1 MTEPTDQQQAPE
13 NRPEIRSYRDIR
25 GWFSRTDARL
35 FRGILASQDATPPGD
50 LVEIGAFMGKSAVVI
65 GEHLRPDER
74 FVVIDLFGDMSLL
87 GESPLDDENRAE
99 NKQSY
104 PRLTRERF
112 EANYLALHDEL
123 PVVVQA
129 PSDRIMEHVTPG
141 SVRFVH
147 VDASH
152 LYDPVAE
159 DCRSV
164 KKMLRPGG
172 VAAFDDWRNMKCPG
186 VAAAIWESVATDGLI
201 PVATSP
207 NKLYAVH
214 AGATEVVES
223 LRALT
228 AADPDWWLVNEHQV
242 MGHTV
247 LGIDNVHAAARRRA
261 AKKAERAPLPA
272 PAPAPDG
279 LLTRVRRRVRRT
291 LG

>member
-1 MTEPTDQQQAPE
+1 MTDPTPE
-13 NRPEIRSYRDIR
+13 QSVRSYRDIR

-35 FRGILASQDATPPGD
+35 FRGILTSQGSTPPGD
-50 LVEIGAFMGKSAVVI
+50 LVEIGAFLGKSAVVI
-65 GEHLRPDER
+65 GEHVRPDER

-87 GESPLDDENRAE
+87 GESTDDDENRAE

-129 PSDRIMEHVTPG
+129 PSDRIMEHVEPG

-152 LYDPVAE
+152 LYAPVAE

-214 AGATEVVES
+214 AGADEVLES

-228 AADPDWWLVNEHQV
+228 AADPDWWLVTEHQV

-247 LGIDNVHAAARRRA
+247 LGIDNVHAAEKRRV
-261 AKKAERAPLPA
+261 AKKAQRAPLQTQPSPA
-272 PAPAPDG
+272 GDG
-279 LLTRVRRRVRRT
+279 LLTRVRRRVRRS

>member
-1 MTEPTDQQQAPE
+1 MTQDQAPTV
-13 NRPEIRSYRDIR
+13 RSYRDIR
-25 GWFSRTDARL
+25 GWFGRTDARL
-35 FRGILASQDATPPGD
+35 FKGILESQATSPPGD
-50 LVEIGAFMGKSAVVI
+50 LVEIGAFLGKSAVVI
-65 GEHLRPDER
+65 GDHVRPGER

-87 GESPLDDENRAE
+87 GESSNDDDNRTENQ
-99 NKQSY
+99 QSY

-129 PSDRIMEHVTPG
+129 PSDRIMEHVAPA

-172 VAAFDDWRNMKCPG
+172 VVAFDDWRNMKCPG

-201 PVATSP
+201 PVAVSP

-214 AGATEVVES
+214 SGADEVVES
-223 LRALT
+223 LRSIT
-228 AADPDWWLVNEHQV
+228 ADDPGWWLLTEHQI

-247 LGIDNVHAAARRRA
+247 LGVDNVGAAARRRA
-261 AKKAERAPLPA
+261 AKKVERGAVPA
-272 PAPAPDG
+272 PQPADPG
-279 LLTRVRRRVRRT
+279 FLSRVRRRVRRA

>member
-1 MTEPTDQQQAPE
+1 MTDPTPE
-13 NRPEIRSYRDIR
+13 QSVRSYRDIR

-35 FRGILASQDATPPGD
+35 FRGILTSQATTEPGD
-50 LVEIGAFMGKSAVVI
+50 LVEIGAFLGKSAVVI
-65 GEHLRPDER
+65 GEHVRPDER

-87 GESPLDDENRAE
+87 GESTDDDENRAE
-99 NKQSY
+99 NKKSY

-129 PSDRIMEHVTPG
+129 PSDRIMEHVEPG

-152 LYDPVAE
+152 LYTPVAE

-214 AGATEVVES
+214 AGADEVVES

-228 AADPDWWLVNEHQV
+228 AADPDWWLVTEHQV

-247 LGIDNVHAAARRRA
+247 LGIDNVHAAAKRSV
-261 AKKAERAPLPA
+261 AKKAERAPLQTQPSSGA
-272 PAPAPDG
+272 DG
-279 LLTRVRRRVRRT
+279 LLTRVRRRVRRN